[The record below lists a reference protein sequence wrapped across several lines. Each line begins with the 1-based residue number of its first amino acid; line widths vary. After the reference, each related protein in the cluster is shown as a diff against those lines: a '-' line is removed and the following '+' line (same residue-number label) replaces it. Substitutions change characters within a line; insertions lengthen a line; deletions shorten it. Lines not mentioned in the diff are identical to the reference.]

1 MIALTAFMAFGAI
14 FSGSALA
21 TTTTESARSHSQ
33 VTSVAFKVV
42 KQEGWIGAQEH
53 IRIEKVPQSKCEH
66 FKKFY
71 NSNYIVG
78 STSTKP
84 QMYVDHNGYLCRDKY
99 SPTGWVKRGGGHTG
113 SDCGNIAQPPY
124 EKPKYKVVKPPV
136 LEVNSSSQIKVK
148 VKIEVQAIASLALSC
163 GTATGSGFAYDLI
176 EVKYSTYV
184 KSKHSE
190 SLKLKLAA
198 KVIAEAKDRAE
209 ATAEVQCNGTPPPP
223 HVCTPPNPECTP
235 PHECV
240 PPNPECTPPHECTPP
255 NPECT
260 QPPIVTNLET
270 INDMEVSTHRTI
282 CAEFYAPAGE
292 SLNDLTIKF
301 HAEYGVFAGSLQY
314 KGGAKVCDTYY
325 APSEVPSGGQEIYS
339 AFVRDNIT
347 GLTAEETK
355 SFPIHQETPF

>member
-1 MIALTAFMAFGAI
+1 MMIALTAFLAFGAI
-14 FSGSALA
+14 FNSSAIA
-21 TTTTESARSHSQ
+21 TTTTESAHAHSQ

-42 KQEGWIGAQEH
+42 KQKGWIGAQEH
-53 IRIEKVPQSKCEH
+53 IRIQKVPQSQCEH

-78 STSTKP
+78 STSKKP

-124 EKPKYKVVKPPV
+124 EKPKYKVVKPPI

-148 VKIEVQAIASLALSC
+148 VKIEVEAIASLSLSC

-184 KSKHSE
+184 KSEHSE
-190 SLKLKLAA
+190 SLKLRLAA
-198 KVIAEAKDRAE
+198 KVIAQAKDRAE
-209 ATAEVQCNGTPPPP
+209 ATAEVQCNGSPPPP
-223 HVCTPPNPECTP
+223 SCNNCQPPPCQVECQPPCTTCTP
-235 PHECV
+235 
-240 PPNPECTPPHECTPP
+240 
-255 NPECT
+255 
-260 QPPIVTNLET
+260 PPIVTNLET
-270 INDMEVSTHRTI
+270 INDVEVNGYRTI

-301 HAEYGVFAGSLQY
+301 RAEYGSFAGNLQY
-314 KGGAKVCDTYY
+314 KGGAKVCDKYT
-325 APSEVPSGGQEIYS
+325 APSEVPSGGHEIYS

-355 SFPIHQETPF
+355 TFPIKQETPF